1 MTQITEIYIG
11 TRIDWETL
19 NNTLN
24 RSVSRLNQ
32 KLTKELR
39 TVAMNKGIKKTEQGK
54 RLDLYSVSQTELDTL
69 MSNPK
74 VRPLVKVDSKKMGD
88 ALQKV
93 NSSYSRSM
101 DYDTAKLY
109 RKDLDAALTSSL
121 DVIGEDTN
129 ERAKPTKVVGKN
141 PYKVGDWVDTSNQHT
156 YHEVGISRA
165 INRLRK
171 EHFGYNSVVIS
182 DAARVYKVTEKS
194 YWIEVPVLKEEPTG
208 VSNWEWAQDR
218 FDNVQ
223 ILKGCDTKYQHDH
236 DWYIPYE
243 GNEDRFEFIQA
254 KTPIRVS
261 QFEIKYPKHTEC
273 KGYRSEYTQRD

>member
-1 MTQITEIYIG
+1 MTNSEIYIG
-11 TRIDWETL
+11 TRIDWNTL
-19 NNTLN
+19 NDTLN

-32 KLTKELR
+32 KLTEKLR
-39 TVAMNKGIKKTEQGK
+39 TVAMKKGIKKTEQGN

-69 MSNPK
+69 MSSPE
-74 VRPLVKVDSKKMGD
+74 VRPLVKVDSQKMSE

-93 NSSYSRSM
+93 NSSYTGRM
-101 DYDTAKLY
+101 DYATAFNYK
-109 RKDLDAALTSSL
+109 KDLEAALTSSL

-141 PYKVGDWVDTSNQHT
+141 PYKVGDWVDTSNQYA
-156 YHEVGISRA
+156 YHATGISNA
-165 INRLRK
+165 MQKLRK
-171 EHFGYNSVVIS
+171 EHFGYGRALLS

-194 YWIEVPVLKEEPTG
+194 YWIEVPVLKEEPNG
-208 VSNWEWAQDR
+208 VSNWEWAQSR
-218 FDNVQ
+218 FDNLQ
-223 ILKGCDTKYQHDH
+223 IVKGCDTKYQHDH

-254 KTPIRVS
+254 KTPIRFS

-273 KGYRSEYTQRD
+273 KGYRHEYTQRD